1 MSGELK
7 KMKIKAVDEDGNVVV
22 KDGKEMIYIALV
34 NPDTYKI
41 THQVVYNPACPP
53 QGSSGQELQ
62 YSHTNPA
69 NLQFDFLFDSTGV
82 IPKPLEGLAGALSGI
97 PIAGAIAGA
106 LSGQPKYD
114 ILDEIEAFKKI
125 VLNYDGDIHE
135 PRTVQLLWGTLYFE
149 AKLTSLDFNYKLFHP
164 DGSPV
169 RVIATAN
176 FRGTVEDDLR
186 FVLENKHSPDVT
198 HIRKVRQGD
207 TLPLMAYRIY
217 GNAAYYLE
225 VAKVNKLVHFRNLT
239 PGEEIYFPPLN
250 KST

>member
-7 KMKIKAVDEDGNVVV
+7 KLKIKAVDEDGDIVV
-22 KDGKEMIYIALV
+22 KEGKEMIYIALV

-41 THQVVYNPACPP
+41 THQVVYNSGCPP

-106 LSGQPKYD
+106 LSDQPKYD
-114 ILDEIEAFKKI
+114 ILDEIETFKKI

-135 PRTVQLLWGTLYFE
+135 PRKVQLVWGTLFFE
-149 AKLTSLDFNYKLFHP
+149 ARLTSLDFNYKLFNP

-169 RVIATAN
+169 RVVATAN
-176 FRGTVEDDLR
+176 FRGTVDDDLR
-186 FVLENKHSPDVT
+186 FVLENKQSPDVT
-198 HIRKVRQGD
+198 HIRKVKEGD
-207 TLPLMAYRIY
+207 TLPLMTYKIY
-217 GNAAYYLE
+217 GDASFYLE
-225 VAKVNKLVHFRNLT
+225 VARVNKLVNFRNLT
-239 PGEEIYFPPLN
+239 PGDEIYFPPLN
-250 KST
+250 KSK